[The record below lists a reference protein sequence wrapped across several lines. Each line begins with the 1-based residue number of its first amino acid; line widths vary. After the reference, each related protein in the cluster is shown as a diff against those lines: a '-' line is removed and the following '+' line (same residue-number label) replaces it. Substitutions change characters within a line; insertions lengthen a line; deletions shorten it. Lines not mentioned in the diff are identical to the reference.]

1 MSWHSGRQNGWVTRW
16 HPVALISC
24 ANCNQIVT
32 IGISR
37 ESRRRPRRRI
47 ESPAAPGVDAL
58 PPRRHGRRPRLR
70 PSHRFRRVR
79 RSLPR
84 AKAPGF
90 AHDGLQGRT
99 RARAPPCPNAPRP
112 TPGHGPRAAPS
123 RPPSRPPAPLDA
135 ATVPATV
142 STAPPKATA
151 PRCPASDHP
160 GDLAPRVPHS
170 GFPAMGTLRRP
181 GSTCCPL
188 SRRRYRPRR
197 PAWTRCPWTRHGSRA
212 PRPDVPHLEALPP
225 VSTPYPSTP
234 YPSMRP
240 DGPRGSTATATA
252 PATARPRPRRARLRR
267 PRPRRLPGRE
277 GFEEIPPA
285 AKGVPWFGTV
295 LDDDDARGSGGS
307 GSGLR
312 KAD

>member
-1 MSWHSGRQNGWVTRW
+1 MLSWHSGRQNGGVTRW

-58 PPRRHGRRPRLR
+58 PPRRHGPRIAPRHGLAYG
-70 PSHRFRRVR
+70 
-79 RSLPR
+79 LPI
-84 AKAPGF
+84 ASGAFG
-90 AHDGLQGRT
+90 GLSRGQRLPASPTTAYRGGRGQGLPHVRT
-99 RARAPPCPNAPRP
+99 R
-112 TPGHGPRAAPS
+112 HGPRPATAPGRH
-123 RPPSRPPAPLDA
+123 RPGPPLPAPAPLDA

-225 VSTPYPSTP
+225 VSTPYPLMTR
-234 YPSMRP
+234 PSMRP
-240 DGPRGSTATATA
+240 DGPRGSTATAPLRPRYGPA
-252 PATARPRPRRARLRR
+252 LDGDRYGATATPSTPTATPTGSQGAKASRRSHRRRRAS
-267 PRPRRLPGRE
+267 PGSA
-277 GFEEIPPA
+277 PSA
-285 AKGVPWFGTV
+285 TA
-295 LDDDDARGSGGS
+295 
-307 GSGLR
+307 
-312 KAD
+312 